1 MASDPG
7 LITLAPNDW
16 PHLRDLYR
24 RDWPQYEVAYETV
37 QNYIEWAHQLN
48 QPPEVTFYALP
59 ESWRKDG
66 TVIIVSG
73 EYVFIYTLDETL
85 DTLRRTLLAFRWDQ
99 SYLVAMTSYR
109 ALVLEVYNT
118 LHLQK
123 LVDIPNKFYHL
134 NHKKAAQ
141 FTVELPE
148 GFTTGRIFPQ
158 NATLINDR
166 WQFKGSNSEATI
178 KRLLERNYSMGLFDP
193 QGQLAGWCLRGENG
207 ALQMLG
213 VETKRKGYGS
223 IVLKA
228 FAKYL
233 AAKKLNTYACVVSLN
248 EPSKALFLKLGFA
261 EICKVDYLMNAARS
275 T

>member
-1 MASDPG
+1 MATDQE

-16 PHLRDLYR
+16 AHLRDLYQ

-37 QNYIEWAHQLN
+37 QNYIDWAHQLN
-48 QPPEVTFYALP
+48 HPPEVTFYTLP

-73 EYVFIYTLDETL
+73 TYIFIYTLDETL
-85 DTLRRTLLAFRWDQ
+85 DTLRRTLLAFKWNQ
-99 SYLVAMTSYR
+99 SYLVAMTYYR

-118 LHLQK
+118 LRLQK
-123 LVDIPNKFYHL
+123 VLDIPNMFYYL
-134 NHKKAAQ
+134 NRKKAAQ
-141 FTVELPE
+141 FTVELPD
-148 GFTTGRIFPQ
+148 GFTTGRIFPEH
-158 NATLINDR
+158 ATLINDR
-166 WQFKGSNSEATI
+166 WRFKSSNSEATI
-178 KRLLERNYSMGLFDP
+178 KRLLQLNYSMGLYDP
-193 QGQLAGWCLRGENG
+193 QGQLVGWCLRGENG
-207 ALQMLG
+207 AVQMLD
-213 VETKRKGYGS
+213 VETKRKGYGT

-233 AAKKLNTYACVVSLN
+233 AAKKLNTFACVVSLN

-261 EICKVDYLMNAARS
+261 EICEVGYLMNAVGS